1 MKKFLFLAAAFAATA
16 ATSFAQ
22 TPPAMPP
29 APAGRPKMPD
39 QQADRR
45 AQYLAKELSLTADQQ
60 ARLTPI
66 LLAQRQDMLALR
78 DKMQAGDRRAG
89 MGQEL
94 KAAQAKY
101 TEQIRAVLT
110 PEQYTRFDQLKDEQR
125 DKLRER
131 RASGQSLKMP
141 E

>member
-1 MKKFLFLAAAFAATA
+1 
-16 ATSFAQ
+16 
-22 TPPAMPP
+22 
-29 APAGRPKMPD
+29 
-39 QQADRR
+39 
-45 AQYLAKELSLTADQQ
+45 
-60 ARLTPI
+60 
-66 LLAQRQDMLALR
+66 
-78 DKMQAGDRRAG
+78 